1 MSPTQNIRKEG
12 YILVGSLLFIG
23 LIGCFF
29 ISFIKVWSTADVRD
43 REKELRF
50 SLIQLQRGVNK
61 YEMEYGY
68 LPGKLEDLDN
78 GSYIRKHFRD
88 PFREKR
94 DSKWHEDWDYD
105 SGIVSSR
112 SKKESLSGTEYSQWI
127 AVMKQKKYEI
137 EIREQEVD

>member
-1 MSPTQNIRKEG
+1 MMYPTQNIKKEG
-12 YILVGSLLFIG
+12 YMLVGALLFTG

-29 ISFIKVWSTADVRD
+29 ISFVKVWSTADVRN

-50 SLIQLQRGVNK
+50 SLIQFQRGVDR

-68 LPGKLEDLDN
+68 LPGNLEDLDN

-88 PFREKR
+88 PFRAKR
-94 DSKWHEDWDYD
+94 DSKWYEDWDYD

-112 SKKESLSGTEYSQWI
+112 SKKESLSGTEYSQWM
-127 AVMKQKKYEI
+127 AVRKQRGYEI
-137 EIREQEVD
+137 EIKE